1 MIWISI
7 PGRGKRGF
15 SSKHPYMLWNPPI
28 LPFSWIERGAGDVA

>member
-15 SSKHPYMLWNPPI
+15 SSPEHPDMLWDPPS
-28 LPFSWIERGAGDVA
+28 LPFNGIEGRNVV